1 MDKAK
6 HLKNGEK
13 LIKDLQKDLDS
24 CEDTEDQIFLRPII
38 VKVQT
43 ILRKLEKLP
52 DPPPKT
58 KAKDPDPEVS
68 QIVDDLMDPQ

>member
-6 HLKNGEK
+6 HVKNAEK
-13 LIKDLQKDLDS
+13 LIKDLQKDLD
-24 CEDTEDQIFLRPII
+24 DTENQDLKGFLRATII
-38 VKVQT
+38 RANV
-43 ILRKLEKLP
+43 ILKRVEKLP